1 MKKQYFA
8 LSLGFVALLAATEIA
23 SAQSGPRC
31 ATRDLVLDRLTGK
44 YGETR
49 RSIGMAP
56 NNSVVEV
63 YASETT
69 GSWTITVTHP
79 NGLTCMV
86 AAGTAFEKI
95 DEKLPASLGDPT

>member
-1 MKKQYFA
+1 MKTQYLA
-8 LSLGFVALLAATEIA
+8 LSLGFVAVLAATQA
-23 SAQSGPRC
+23 SYAQQPNRC
-31 ATRDLVLDRLTGK
+31 AERSMVLERLAGT

-56 NNSVVEV
+56 NNSVVEM
-63 YASETT
+63 YASEKT

-86 AAGTAFEKI
+86 AAGTAFEGI
-95 DEKLPASLGDPT
+95 EEELPASLGDPA